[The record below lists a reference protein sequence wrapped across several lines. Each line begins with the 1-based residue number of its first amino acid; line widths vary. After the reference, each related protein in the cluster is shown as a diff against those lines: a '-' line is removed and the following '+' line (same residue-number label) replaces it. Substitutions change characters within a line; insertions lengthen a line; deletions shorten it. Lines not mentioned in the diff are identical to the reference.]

1 MDEDKTLIEEKK
13 KILLCAVGKIIH
25 KKRQLIKKGI
35 NRFSF
40 EEKLKQRVYSKE
52 IAPRRKRGYSVN
64 RKELMKNFLIDK
76 YGKEMFSQIEGIA
89 NSKEMNYSKK
99 EKKIIELIGSEEFRK
114 TEKYL
119 RYITEL

>member
-1 MDEDKTLIEEKK
+1 
-13 KILLCAVGKIIH
+13 
-25 KKRQLIKKGI
+25 
-35 NRFSF
+35 
-40 EEKLKQRVYSKE
+40 
-52 IAPRRKRGYSVN
+52 
-64 RKELMKNFLIDK
+64 MKNFLIDK